1 MTHSKGISW
10 FDDCRI
16 PYTKT
21 DKETINFDRPRVREL
36 KEDRN
41 WILTQA
47 HDFTNPDFKEYNT
60 DGRFPAN
67 LLVCDDMLNDGIVY
81 SSGSG
86 DGKME
91 MININDAHHFNFI
104 EKNRKVVKMK
114 GVQYNDKGSNSR
126 YYDIDKWFNNLID
139 VQ

>member
-1 MTHSKGISW
+1 MYSKGISW
-10 FDDCRI
+10 IDDCRI
-16 PYTKT
+16 PFVDEGDIKSATPGSLNATGEFSSFGFKSG
-21 DKETINFDRPRVREL
+21 NEL
-36 KEDRN
+36 N
-41 WILTQA
+41 TQ
-47 HDFTNPDFKEYNT
+47 
-60 DGRFPAN
+60 GRFPAN
-67 LLVCDDMLNDGIVY
+67 LLVCDNMLNDGIIY

-126 YYDIDKWFNNLID
+126 YYDIDKWFDNIISE
-139 VQ
+139 

>member
-1 MTHSKGISW
+1 MGNKSYSKGISW

-16 PYTKT
+16 PFVDEK
-21 DKETINFDRPRVREL
+21 DPSKERYKYSSKGSETWGGTFGVFNSDNNET
-36 KEDRN
+36 N
-41 WILTQA
+41 TQ
-47 HDFTNPDFKEYNT
+47 
-60 DGRFPAN
+60 GRFPAN

-81 SSGSG
+81 SSGTG

-126 YYDIDKWFNNLID
+126 YYNIDKWFDNLISE
-139 VQ
+139 

>member
-1 MTHSKGISW
+1 MGSKSYSKGITW
-10 FDDCRI
+10 IDDCRI
-16 PYTKT
+16 PYTNT

-36 KEDRN
+36 KENRD

-67 LLVCDDMLNDGIVY
+67 LLVSDDMLNDGSV
-81 SSGSG
+81 S
-86 DGKME
+86 
-91 MININDAHHFNFI
+91 
-104 EKNRKVVKMK
+104 K
-114 GVQYNDKGSNSR
+114 GGRMVNLTNPYDFYEGTNKTYTIQRGEQIDDKGTNSR

-139 VQ
+139 V

>member
-16 PYTKT
+16 PHNE
-21 DKETINFDRPRVREL
+21 DLSIIREEKVL
-36 KEDRN
+36 D
-41 WILTQA
+41 TQ
-47 HDFTNPDFKEYNT
+47 NQGWGFKSVSRDNS
-60 DGRFPAN
+60 GRFPAN

-126 YYDIDKWFNNLID
+126 YYDIDKWFDNLID
-139 VQ
+139 V

>member
-1 MTHSKGISW
+1 MGNKSYSKGISW

-16 PYTKT
+16 PYTNT

-36 KEDRN
+36 KENRD

-67 LLVCDDMLNDGIVY
+67 LLVCDDMLNDGIIIKGGTGKKYKPQYKDTSEIYGKYDKLQV
-81 SSGSG
+81 SS
-86 DGKME
+86 
-91 MININDAHHFNFI
+91 F
-104 EKNRKVVKMK
+104 
-114 GVQYNDKGSNSR
+114 NDKGTNSR
-126 YYDIDKWFNNLID
+126 YYDIDKWFDNLLNSCG
-139 VQ
+139 